1 MHRTISMKEAIVTGE
16 REGVRMKT
24 ISLIRRFATGSLV
37 ALVVPIVLFSPKTY
51 AETYVAGQ
59 IGLVKPQSLSDGK
72 VTQDG
77 IGGLSL
83 SDQPLKDSLGLGGKF
98 GHYFTKARWIGI
110 ETGLSYSTP
119 HIKEGSLRFTGAG
132 GSATLS
138 GLSGIHQRMV
148 TWDMDVI
155 FRYPGYRLQPYFGI
169 GPSFYFATLKGPA
182 APPGQ
187 SATSIGFNAEL
198 GAQYYLTR
206 QWTLFGEGKYNHARM
221 NYSSNHS
228 DDNADPFGFRATYS
242 AFTFSIGI
250 GYHF

>member
-1 MHRTISMKEAIVTGE
+1 
-16 REGVRMKT
+16 MKT
-24 ISLIRRFATGSLV
+24 TRMTRSVVLASLV
-37 ALVVPIVLFSPKTY
+37 ALMVPIVLFAPKAY

-59 IGLVKPQSLSDGK
+59 IGLVKPQSLSGGK

-77 IGGLSL
+77 IGGLDL
-83 SDQPLKDSLGLGGKF
+83 SDQPLKDSLGVGGKF
-98 GHYFTKARWIGI
+98 GHYFSKARWIGV
-110 ETGLSYSTP
+110 ETALSYSTP

-132 GSATLS
+132 GSATLT
-138 GLSGIHQRMV
+138 GLSGVHQRMV

-169 GPSFYFATLKGPA
+169 GPSLYFATLKGPT

-187 SATSIGFNAEL
+187 SATSIGFNVEGGL
-198 GAQYYLTR
+198 QYYLTR
-206 QWTLFGEGKYNHARM
+206 QWTLFGEGKYNRARM

-228 DDNADPFGFRATYS
+228 NPDADPFGFRATYS

>member
-1 MHRTISMKEAIVTGE
+1 
-16 REGVRMKT
+16 MKT
-24 ISLIRRFATGSLV
+24 IRLTRRFAITSLV
-37 ALVVPIVLFSPKTY
+37 ALLVPIVLFAPKAY

-59 IGLVKPQSLSDGK
+59 IGLVKPQSLSGGK

-77 IGGLSL
+77 IGGLDI
-83 SDQPLKDSLGLGGKF
+83 SDQPLKDSIGLGGKF

-138 GLSGIHQRMV
+138 GLSGVHQRMI

-155 FRYPGYRLQPYFGI
+155 FRYPGYRLQPYIGI

-187 SATSIGFNAEL
+187 SATSIGFNVE
-198 GAQYYLTR
+198 GGVQYYLTR
-206 QWTLFGEGKYNHARM
+206 QWTLFGEGKFNRARM

-228 DDNADPFGFRATYS
+228 DPNADPFAFRATYS
-242 AFTFSIGI
+242 AFTFSVGI